1 MTPLSGATDLV
12 PFSVVVPAKDEGTVV
27 ERCLSFLTDLT
38 GEVEVVVVAN
48 GCSDDTAA
56 RARRTPGVHVVE
68 LPAGGK
74 AAALNA
80 GDAEVRHF
88 PRVYLDADIV
98 VTSAALRQLIT
109 VLAQDPSPAV
119 AGLRP
124 DFVTAGRP
132 LLVRLFFSISHRL
145 PYVSDGMIGSGVY
158 ALNAAGRARFAD
170 FPALTGDD
178 LFVQRLFQPDETRF
192 VADHGFRIETP
203 RTLADLI
210 RVRTRVA
217 AGNAELAATGQ
228 GAFARSTL
236 GTGRALT
243 TLVVHRPRALP
254 AVAVYLLVTAV
265 SRWRANRSTNV
276 WHRDSSTR

>member
-1 MTPLSGATDLV
+1 M

-27 ERCLSFLTDLT
+27 ERCLSFMPELA

-56 RARRTPGVHVVE
+56 RARRTPGVHVLE

-80 GDAEVRHF
+80 GDAEARYF

-98 VTSAALRQLIT
+98 VSPAGLRRLVA
-109 VLAQDPSPAV
+109 VLAQDASPAV

-124 DFVTAGRP
+124 EFVTRGRP
-132 LLVRLFFSISHRL
+132 LLVRLFFSIAPRL
-145 PYVSDGMIGSGVY
+145 PYVCDGMVGSGIY
-158 ALNAAGRARFAD
+158 ALNEAGRARFDA
-170 FPALTGDD
+170 FPALTADD
-178 LFVQRLFQPDETRF
+178 LYVQRLFRPEEVRL
-192 VADHGFRIETP
+192 VAEHSFRVETP

-217 AGNAELAATGQ
+217 AGNAELAATGR
-228 GAFARSTL
+228 GGFARTTSSTS
-236 GTGRALT
+236 RALAA
-243 TLVVHRPRALP
+243 LVLQRPSSLP
-254 AVAVYLLVTAV
+254 AAAVYLLVSLAG
-265 SRWRANRSTNV
+265 RWRARRPTDV